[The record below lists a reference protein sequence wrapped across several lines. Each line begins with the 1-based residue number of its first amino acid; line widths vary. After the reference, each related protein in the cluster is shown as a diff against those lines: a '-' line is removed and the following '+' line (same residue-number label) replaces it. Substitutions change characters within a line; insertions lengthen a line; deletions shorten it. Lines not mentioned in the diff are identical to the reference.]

1 MKPFRYF
8 FASCLLWVSSLADAE
23 IYSGPASVAAR
34 SRSDWSRF
42 LDQATFGPRSV
53 EIDSWAMRD
62 LASWIAGQGL
72 QRPTLF
78 IPLPVYPANV
88 AQGCPGSGTDYSN
101 CVRDNY
107 SMYPLQV
114 QFFKNALGAEDQLR
128 QRVAYALSQILVV
141 SGVKIRQPSS
151 MVPYLNLLVQGAL
164 GNFRDLLESITLNPA
179 MGQYLDMVN
188 SDPASSNGVVKPNE
202 NYAREVLQLF
212 SIGINRLNSDGTLA
226 KDAAGLPIPNY
237 SQETIEAF
245 ARAFTGWTYA
255 TLTGATPI
263 RHNPQNFQS
272 PMEIYRVN
280 GKDQNHDHNAKHLLD
295 YSGAVSGDLPANQDA
310 QLDMK
315 GALDNI
321 FNHPNVGPF
330 IGKQLI
336 QHLVTSNPSPAYVQ
350 RVTSVF
356 NDNGQG
362 VRGDLFA
369 TVTQILL
376 DPEARGQPSTDFGK
390 YREPVLFV
398 TAFLRALYA
407 TSDGVL
413 NSITLAMGQ
422 DVFRAASVFSEYPH
436 EYTVPGTTLQGP
448 EFGLASSSAL
458 IARAN
463 FINTFTYSKINSAI
477 TTTPTSNIGTL
488 ISFDALDLIGSHSDP
503 NELIDYLN
511 TYFLHDA
518 MSPNMRAIIAGSS
531 ALACTKRQDGTCS
544 NGRSRAQAAL
554 YLVATSAQYNIQR

>member
-23 IYSGPASVAAR
+23 IYHGPASVAAR

-53 EIDSWAMRD
+53 EIDAWAMRD
-62 LASWIAGQGL
+62 LAAWIAGQGL
-72 QRPTLF
+72 IEPTLF
-78 IPLPVYPANV
+78 PFLPIYPSST
-88 AQGCPGSGTDYSN
+88 AQGCPGTGTDYSN

-128 QRVAYALSQILVV
+128 QRVAYALSQVLVV

-188 SDPASSNGVVKPNE
+188 SDPATSNGVVKPNE

-212 SIGINRLNSDGTLA
+212 SVGINRLNPDGSLA
-226 KDAAGLPIPNY
+226 RDAAGLPIPNY
-237 SQETIEAF
+237 TQETIEAF

-255 TLTGATPI
+255 SLTGAKPL

-272 PMEIYRVN
+272 PMEVYRVN
-280 GKDQNHDHNAKHLLD
+280 GKDQNHDHSAKHLLD
-295 YSGAVSGDLPANQDA
+295 YPGAISRDLPPNQDA

-336 QHLVTSNPSPAYVQ
+336 QHLVPVTRVLPTCSGLRPYSTTMDKAFGAIFLQQLPRSFWTRRLEISPHGI
-350 RVTSVF
+350 SVNTVNRF
-356 NDNGQG
+356 FLSRPCF
-362 VRGDLFA
+362 VRFM
-369 TVTQILL
+369 
-376 DPEARGQPSTDFGK
+376 
-390 YREPVLFV
+390 PVLTGYSIQEPRPWVRMSFAPLPFFQ
-398 TAFLRALYA
+398 TILTNTRYRGPNFRGLNLAL
-407 TSDGVL
+407 
-413 NSITLAMGQ
+413 
-422 DVFRAASVFSEYPH
+422 PH
-436 EYTVPGTTLQGP
+436 PQ
-448 EFGLASSSAL
+448 
-458 IARAN
+458 
-463 FINTFTYSKINSAI
+463 
-477 TTTPTSNIGTL
+477 
-488 ISFDALDLIGSHSDP
+488 H
-503 NELIDYLN
+503 
-511 TYFLHDA
+511 
-518 MSPNMRAIIAGSS
+518 
-531 ALACTKRQDGTCS
+531 
-544 NGRSRAQAAL
+544 
-554 YLVATSAQYNIQR
+554 

>member
-1 MKPFRYF
+1 MKPFRCF

-23 IYSGPASVAAR
+23 IYHGPASVAAR

-53 EIDSWAMRD
+53 EIDAWAMRD
-62 LASWIAGQGL
+62 LAAWIAGQGL
-72 QRPTLF
+72 IEPTLF
-78 IPLPVYPANV
+78 PFLPIYPSST
-88 AQGCPGSGTDYSN
+88 AQGCPGTGTDYSN

-128 QRVAYALSQILVV
+128 QRVAYALSQVLVV

-188 SDPASSNGVVKPNE
+188 SDPATSNGVVKPNE

-212 SIGINRLNSDGTLA
+212 SVGINRLNPDGSLA
-226 KDAAGLPIPNY
+226 RDAAGLPIPNY
-237 SQETIEAF
+237 TQETIEAF

-255 TLTGATPI
+255 SLTGAKPL

-272 PMEIYRVN
+272 PMEVYRVN
-280 GKDQNHDHNAKHLLD
+280 GKDQNHDHSAKHLLD
-295 YSGAVSGDLPANQDA
+295 YPGAISRDLPPNQDA

-350 RVTSVF
+350 RVASVF

-376 DPEARGQPSTDFGK
+376 DPEARDQPSWDFGK

-398 TAFLRALYA
+398 TALLRALYA
-407 TSDGVL
+407 SSDGIL
-413 NSITLAMGQ
+413 NSRTQAMGQ
-422 DVFRAASVFSEYPH
+422 DVFRAASVFSDYPH
-436 EYTVPGTTLQGP
+436 EYTVPGTELQGP
-448 EFGLASSSAL
+448 EFGLASSAAL

-463 FINTFTYSKINSAI
+463 FVN
-477 TTTPTSNIGTL
+477 TL
-488 ISFDALDLIGSHSDP
+488 IYGKITSPAPDTGTSVSFETLDLLGSHADP
-503 NELIDYLN
+503 NDLINYLD
-511 TYFLHDA
+511 TYLLHEA
-518 MSPNMRAIIAGSS
+518 LPPKMRAVLSASS
-531 ALACTKRQDGTCS
+531 VLACTRLQDGSCS
-544 NGRSRAQAAL
+544 NGHARAQAAL
-554 YLVATSAQYNIQR
+554 YLVTTSASYNIQR